1 MLRRHDLLRVESAA
15 WDAMLRRHPDLADL
29 PLVADWARLSRP
41 VIVRRRMA
49 GDLAD
54 GVPAALPLPPR
65 HGKRRLAFSFPSG
78 ATVAKL
84 PPVPLRDA
92 ARTAPAGWQPVVA
105 ALLDLGEAVGVTPR
119 VFGAL
124 LWEHVTGLPYLTAQ
138 SDLDLLWS
146 ISDERG
152 AVLLVERLLRLD
164 ADGPVRLDG
173 ELVLPDG
180 AGVNWRELAQ
190 SVANPGHEA
199 LVKTMEGVETRT
211 WVALFRMPV
220 PLS

>member
-1 MLRRHDLLRVESAA
+1 MFRRHDLLRVEPAA
-15 WDAMLRRHPDLADL
+15 WDAMRRRHPDLADL
-29 PLVADWARLSRP
+29 QLVADWARLDRP

-54 GVPAALPLPPR
+54 GVPTALPLPPS

-78 ATVAKL
+78 AAIATR
-84 PPVPLRDA
+84 PPVLLRDA
-92 ARTAPAGWQPVVA
+92 VRTAPAGWQTVIA
-105 ALLDLGEAVGVTPR
+105 DLLDLGEAVGMTPR

-124 LWEHVTGLPYLTAQ
+124 LWEHVTGLPYLTAL

-146 ISDERG
+146 ISDERR

-190 SVANPGHEA
+190 SVAYPGHEV
-199 LVKTMEGVETRT
+199 LVKTMDGVEART
-211 WVALFRMPV
+211 WVALFRTPV
-220 PLS
+220 PQW